1 MKNLGRVTTFRA
13 ATTRIVLGP
22 LLLGLLVFCA
32 LAAPALADDIIGE
45 KRDVD
50 QRIEALSVN
59 LAAHRQSEAA
69 LRNEIDAVSVRIRRL
84 EASVGDVSLQLSTL
98 EQDLAL
104 HRERLAKL
112 TRLYKL
118 QSNRLGGL
126 RRQYGVA
133 VQRLDRRLVQ
143 IYVAGQPSLLEF
155 VFGATSI
162 DDVLDKVDYMG
173 RIARED
179 RRIAV
184 EVANAKRA
192 MQRARVRTRQV
203 RRRVAGAAHV
213 ITTRAAQVRETRSA
227 LVGARDSLAASKGHK
242 LVALSE
248 LSAQEQAEAAE
259 IDGLRASSA
268 QLAAQIR
275 AAQASSAGG
284 PTATPSSAG
293 LIWPVPGGVTS
304 PFGWRWGRM
313 HEGIDIGAGYG
324 TPIRAAA
331 AGNVIYCGWEGGY
344 GNLVVIDHGGSL
356 ATAYG
361 HQSAIAVS
369 CGQQVSQGQVI
380 GYVGSTGHSTGPHL
394 HFEVR
399 INGNAV
405 DPLGYL

>member
-1 MKNLGRVTTFRA
+1 MTKLRRVTTLPG
-13 ATTRIVLGP
+13 ATARIVLG
-22 LLLGLLVFCA
+22 LLLLCA
-32 LAAPALADDIIGE
+32 LAAPALADDIVGE

-50 QRIEALSVN
+50 QRIEALSAD

-69 LRNEIDAVSVRIRRL
+69 LRNEIDGVTERIRRL

-112 TRLYKL
+112 TKLYKL

-126 RRQYGVA
+126 RKQYAVA
-133 VQRLDRRLVQ
+133 VDRLDRRLVS
-143 IYVAGQPSLLEF
+143 IYVAGEPSLLEF
-155 VFGATSI
+155 VFGATSLE
-162 DDVLDKVDYMG
+162 DVLDKVDYMG

-179 RRIAV
+179 RRIAI

-192 MQRARVRTRQV
+192 MQRARVRTKQA

-248 LSAQEQAEAAE
+248 LSAQERAEASE

-268 QLAAQIR
+268 ALAAQIR

-284 PTATPSSAG
+284 PDATPSSAG
-293 LIWPVPGGVTS
+293 LIWPASGGVTS

-324 TPIRAAA
+324 TPIHAAA
-331 AGNVIYCGWEGGY
+331 SGTIIYCGWEGGY
-344 GNLVVIDHGGSL
+344 GNLVVIDHGGNL

-361 HQSAIAVS
+361 HQSSIAVA

-399 INGNAV
+399 INGSPV